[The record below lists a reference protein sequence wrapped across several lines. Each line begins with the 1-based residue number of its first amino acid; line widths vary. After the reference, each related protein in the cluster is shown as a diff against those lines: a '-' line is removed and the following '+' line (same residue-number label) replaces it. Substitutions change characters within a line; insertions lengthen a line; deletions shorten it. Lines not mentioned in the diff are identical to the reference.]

1 LSHLVH
7 CKFKML
13 EIGVLDGASLRMWEE
28 FFPLADIFAID
39 VDAAC
44 AAHASARATISI
56 VEQGDKTALQ
66 TYAAERRFSLIID
79 DGGHRMKQQILSFE
93 VLFPTL
99 LPGGT
104 YVIEDS
110 HTSYIGLYGGGIDK
124 KLTTVKYFHAMTDD
138 LNRGLDI
145 TGTFI
150 KQANMAVASIEFIRG
165 LIIISK
171 I

>member
-1 LSHLVH
+1 
-7 CKFKML
+7 ML

-44 AAHASARATISI
+44 AAHASARTTVDIMD
-56 VEQGDKTALQ
+56 QGNKTALQ
-66 TYAAERRFSLIID
+66 AYAARESCFSLIID

-99 LPGGT
+99 LPGGM
-104 YVIEDS
+104 YVVEDS
-110 HTSYIGLYGGGIDK
+110 HTSYIGLYGGGIGR
-124 KLTTVKYFHAMTDD
+124 KLTTVKYFHAMTDK
-138 LNRGLDI
+138 LNQGRGAVA
-145 TGTFI
+145 GTFVEPTRLS
-150 KQANMAVASIEFIRG
+150 VASIEFMRG
-165 LIIISK
+165 LIIIRR